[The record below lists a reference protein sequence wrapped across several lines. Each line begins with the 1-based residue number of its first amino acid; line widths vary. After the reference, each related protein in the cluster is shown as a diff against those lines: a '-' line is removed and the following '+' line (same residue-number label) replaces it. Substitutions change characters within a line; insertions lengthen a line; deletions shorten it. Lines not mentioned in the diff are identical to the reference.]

1 MRRRT
6 LLVAGAAVVL
16 VVASVVAWPHL
27 QRYTGVAPPRQ
38 VDEPVRVD
46 STLAG
51 SYSAVLGIAH
61 NAGNNQTTTRAAI
74 AAGADVVEIDVIMA
88 RGQLVAG
95 RPHHW
100 QWLAGLVF
108 RGPTLAQAW
117 QYTSAAPEV
126 KLDLKQSD
134 QAFLDALVAFLRE
147 HGGDPGRVLV
157 TSPDV
162 GALSYLQSRLPGVT
176 LLFSANG
183 PDAVR
188 RLRADTR
195 LQGAIGGV
203 SVFQGLVDAD
213 LVAWAHA
220 RHLLVLGWT
229 VDDAARLDQLVRLGV
244 DGVTTANL
252 AVLRALR

>member
-1 MRRRT
+1 M
-6 LLVAGAAVVL
+6 
-16 VVASVVAWPHL
+16 
-27 QRYTGVAPPRQ
+27 
-38 VDEPVRVD
+38 
-46 STLAG
+46 
-51 SYSAVLGIAH
+51 
-61 NAGNNQTTTRAAI
+61 
-74 AAGADVVEIDVIMA
+74 
-88 RGQLVAG
+88 
-95 RPHHW
+95 
-100 QWLAGLVF
+100 VF

-117 QYTSAAPEV
+117 QYTSAAPKV

-134 QAFLDALVAFLRE
+134 QRFLDALVAFLHE

-162 GALSYLQSRLPGVT
+162 DALHYLQSRLPGVT

-188 RLRADTR
+188 RLRADTQ

-203 SVFQGLVDAD
+203 SVFQGLVDAN
-213 LVAWAHA
+213 LVQWAHA
-220 RHLLVLGWT
+220 RHLLVLAWT

-252 AVLRALR
+252 AVLRALS